1 MQTSAI
7 ATVYHWP
14 IWGAEVAKIVT
25 THSRQRNFII
35 ASAASAIGRIG
46 RTKSKLRE
54 SIGLSNTTPYSTNN
68 RLGRLLAFSLVLIG
82 LSGCEDS
89 DSRLRR
95 KLATEIVA
103 ELSVHDD
110 HSNDAGLK
118 QAVEVP
124 TAIANFCGDCHRL
137 PGPNSFVREVWYEEI
152 EKGYEFYARSGR
164 TDLTPP
170 PLVDVL
176 QFYRQ
181 HAPATL
187 EFPPPAEVDSTTLSK
202 FTLEEFRFPVTHALA
217 PAVAS
222 IRWVRLEPAGVFRLV
237 VCDMREGTVSL
248 VTPSRGGSTREIIGR
263 MGNPARATPCDL
275 NRDGVT
281 DFVVADLGSF
291 NPYDHRFG
299 SVVWLKGHNGRQTF
313 ESITLKDQL
322 GRVADVA
329 VGDTN
334 QDGLEDILV
343 AEFGHRKT
351 GAIRR
356 LLCDSESLE
365 SPIYSEQIVDIRP
378 GSMQVGLADWNADG
392 LLDFASITSQEF
404 ESLDLFLNTGRN
416 FQQRPIWSGDDLT
429 AGSIGFEMA
438 DLDSDGD
445 EDIVCVNGDSFD
457 NNFVNHSHGIQW
469 LENQG
474 ELKFQ
479 AHRIIELPGAYRA
492 IARDMDNDGDLDLLA
507 VANLPTTVYPTSI
520 NASGPISLLLLEQVK
535 TGTFEAKVLERGV
548 PRYPALEASDMDG
561 DGGIDIVVGSQL
573 FDTDPPGSP
582 AAKLP
587 HLKIW
592 WSQPQVSVAR

>member
-1 MQTSAI
+1 MSD
-7 ATVYHWP
+7 
-14 IWGAEVAKIVT
+14 T
-25 THSRQRNFII
+25 TLF
-35 ASAASAIGRIG
+35 
-46 RTKSKLRE
+46 
-54 SIGLSNTTPYSTNN
+54 STNN
-68 RLGRLLAFSLVLIG
+68 PFWRLLTLSLVLIG
-82 LSGCEDS
+82 LTGCEDG

-95 KLATEIVA
+95 RLATELGT
-103 ELSVHDD
+103 ELSGNSDL
-110 HSNDAGLK
+110 SNDTSIK
-118 QAVEVP
+118 HPVEVP
-124 TAIANFCGDCHRL
+124 TAITNFCGDCHRL
-137 PGPNSFVREVWYEEI
+137 PSPNSFVREVWYEEI

-176 QFYRQ
+176 QFYRK

-187 EFPPPAEVDSTTLSK
+187 EFPTPAEVDSATLSK
-202 FTLEEFRFPVTHALA
+202 FELEEFRFPVTHGLA
-217 PAVAS
+217 PAIAS
-222 IRWVRLEPAGVFRLV
+222 IRWVKLEPKGVFRLV

-248 VTPSRGGSTREIIGR
+248 VAPSRGGSTREIIGR
-263 MGNPARATPCDL
+263 LENPARAAPCDL

-291 NPYDHRFG
+291 NPYDHSFG
-299 SVVWLKGHNGRQTF
+299 SIVWLKGHNDREAF
-313 ESITLKDQL
+313 ESITLKGQL

-351 GAIRR
+351 GSIRR
-356 LLCDSESLE
+356 LLCSSESLE

-378 GSMQVGLADWNADG
+378 GSMQVGIADWNADG

-404 ESLDLFLNTGRN
+404 ESLDLYLNAGGV

-438 DLDSDGD
+438 DLDGDGD
-445 EDIVCVNGDSFD
+445 EDLVCVNGDSFD

-474 ELKFQ
+474 QLKFQ
-479 AHRIIELPGAYRA
+479 AHRIVELPGAYRV

-520 NASGPISLLLLEQVK
+520 NESGPISLLLLEQTK
-535 TGTFEAKVLERGV
+535 PGTFDAKVLERGV

-561 DGGIDIVVGSQL
+561 DGGIDIVVGTQL

-592 WSQPQVSVAR
+592 WSQTQTSAAR